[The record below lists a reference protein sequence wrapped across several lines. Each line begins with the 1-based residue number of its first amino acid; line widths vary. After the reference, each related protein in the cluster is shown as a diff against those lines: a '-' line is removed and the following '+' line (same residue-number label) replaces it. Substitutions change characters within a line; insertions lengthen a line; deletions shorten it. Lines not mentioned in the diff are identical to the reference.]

1 MRTHRTEL
9 FSGGPGFTTT
19 MHVVPSTLHQC
30 FKYKVD
36 GDQKKIVGDLK
47 PFSVKE
53 SHYAAAKSFVD
64 SEEAT
69 STSTSQSSKKGQKN
83 GSLRVVLSGLQ
94 NRLKDPNRGK
104 GSYSGSDDDEVL
116 PKPSPPSQSKPKLPE
131 GVTAPLTMVQVSNV
145 NGSLLPSLAL
155 YNSSGHGALISAKSS
170 ISPLSLSISPLP
182 FVE

>member
-1 MRTHRTEL
+1 
-9 FSGGPGFTTT
+9 

-94 NRLKDPNRGK
+94 NRLKDPKITEVREATLGQTMMRYCRSQVLLLRVNQSCQK
-104 GSYSGSDDDEVL
+104 G
-116 PKPSPPSQSKPKLPE
+116 
-131 GVTAPLTMVQVSNV
+131 
-145 NGSLLPSLAL
+145 LLHL
-155 YNSSGHGALISAKSS
+155 
-170 ISPLSLSISPLP
+170 
-182 FVE
+182 

>member
-30 FKYKVD
+30 FKYKLD
-36 GDQKKIVGDLK
+36 GDQMKIVGDLK

-94 NRLKDPNRGK
+94 NRLKDPKITEVREATLGQTMMRYCRSQVLLLRVNQ
-104 GSYSGSDDDEVL
+104 SYQ
-116 PKPSPPSQSKPKLPE
+116 KR
-131 GVTAPLTMVQVSNV
+131 
-145 NGSLLPSLAL
+145 LLHL
-155 YNSSGHGALISAKSS
+155 
-170 ISPLSLSISPLP
+170 
-182 FVE
+182 

>member
-1 MRTHRTEL
+1 METRVTFYVIDADTSYRAFL
-9 FSGGPGFTTT
+9 GIYNNY
-19 MHVVPSTLHQC
+19 VVPSTLHQC

-69 STSTSQSSKKGQKN
+69 STSTSQSGRRKN

-94 NRLKDPNRGK
+94 NRLKDPKITEVREATLGQTMMRYCRSQVLLLRVNQSCQK
-104 GSYSGSDDDEVL
+104 G
-116 PKPSPPSQSKPKLPE
+116 
-131 GVTAPLTMVQVSNV
+131 
-145 NGSLLPSLAL
+145 LLHL
-155 YNSSGHGALISAKSS
+155 
-170 ISPLSLSISPLP
+170 
-182 FVE
+182 

>member
-69 STSTSQSSKKGQKN
+69 STSTSQSSNKGQKN

-94 NRLKDPNRGK
+94 NRLKDPKITEVREATLGQTMMRYCRSQVLLLRVNQSCQK
-104 GSYSGSDDDEVL
+104 G
-116 PKPSPPSQSKPKLPE
+116 
-131 GVTAPLTMVQVSNV
+131 
-145 NGSLLPSLAL
+145 LLHL
-155 YNSSGHGALISAKSS
+155 
-170 ISPLSLSISPLP
+170 
-182 FVE
+182 